1 MLTTQLLKTRSY
13 LPFNFAV
20 TKIRVAI
27 RLVEDET
34 RMGGIQFQLSPNNHF
49 AFSVIRKF
57 NTPKLKLL
65 IA

>member
-34 RMGGIQFQLSPNNHF
+34 RMGGI
-49 AFSVIRKF
+49 
-57 NTPKLKLL
+57 
-65 IA
+65 